1 MGERKVRRGCTKAVT
16 SHVRSG
22 LEALRTMLG
31 FRLNKDQIENSA
43 SIAHPIDYYRPM
55 KVICI
60 RASMSGLQTGVQFP
74 QKIRNLE
81 LVIYEKNADVGGTG
95 YESRYPDLACG
106 MYF

>member
-95 YESRYPDLACG
+95 YESRYPDLACC